1 MLRNFT
7 NKSVL
12 ITGAATG
19 IGRALAHEL
28 ANRGA
33 VVYVTALNEKEAQ
46 IVVDEITSSNGKAI
60 AAELDVGNFK
70 DIEKMIDLV
79 VSEQG
84 QLDIMVNNAGVAY
97 VGESYDMQVETIEK
111 LAHINFTAVNVGA
124 VLAYTQM
131 KKQGFGHILNTA
143 SMGGFLPTPGM
154 AVYSAT
160 KHGVV
165 GLTTSLASEGK
176 DFNIVVKAS
185 CPGFIKSELMNKSSD
200 VSNNMSDYLNLL
212 PEPID
217 ASFAAKTIID
227 GLGKKPVLIF
237 TPPYA
242 KVSYFL
248 NRFIPG
254 FLARGGDDI
263 MNKYR
268 QAAGISK

>member
-1 MLRNFT
+1 MLKNFT

-84 QLDIMVNNAGVAY
+84 QLDVMINNAGVAY

-154 AVYSAT
+154 AIYAAT

-200 VSNNMSDYLNLL
+200 VSNNMSDYLDLL

-217 ASFAAKTIID
+217 ARIAAKTIID

-237 TPPYA
+237 TPSYA

-254 FLARGGDDI
+254 FLAKGGDDI

>member
-1 MLRNFT
+1 MIKNFQ

-19 IGRALAHEL
+19 VGRALAHEL

-33 VVYVTALNEKEAQ
+33 VVYVTALTKKEAQ

-84 QLDIMVNNAGVAY
+84 QLDIMINNAGVAY

-154 AVYSAT
+154 AVYAAT

-176 DFNIVVKAS
+176 SFNIVVKAS

-200 VSNNMSDYLNLL
+200 VSNNMSDYLDLL

-217 ASFAAKTIID
+217 ASIAAKTIID

-237 TPPYA
+237 TPSYA

-268 QAAGISK
+268 QAAEISK

>member
-1 MLRNFT
+1 MLKNFT

-33 VVYVTALNEKEAQ
+33 IVYVTALTIEEAR
-46 IVVDEITSSNGKAI
+46 IVVDEITSLNGKAI
-60 AAELDVGNFK
+60 AAELDVSNFK
-70 DIEKMIDLV
+70 DIEKMIDRV

-84 QLDIMVNNAGVAY
+84 QLDIMINNAGIAY
-97 VGESYDMQVETIEK
+97 VGESYDMQIETLEK
-111 LAHINFTAVNVGA
+111 LAQINFSAVNVGSI
-124 VLAYTQM
+124 LAYTQM

-143 SMGGFLPTPGM
+143 SMAGFLPTPGM
-154 AVYSAT
+154 AVYAAT

-185 CPGFIKSELMNKSSD
+185 CPGFIKSELMNKSIE
-200 VSNNMSDYLNLL
+200 VSNNISDYLDLL

-217 ASFAAKTIID
+217 AGIAAKTIID

-237 TPPYA
+237 TPSYA
-242 KVSYFL
+242 KISYFL
-248 NRFIPG
+248 NRFIPS
-254 FLARGGDDI
+254 FLARGGNDI
-263 MNKYR
+263 MEKYR
-268 QAAGISK
+268 QATGISK

>member
-1 MLRNFT
+1 MLKNFT

-33 VVYVTALNEKEAQ
+33 VVYVTAITTKESQ
-46 IVVDEITSSNGKAI
+46 IVVDEITSLNGKAI
-60 AAELDVGNFK
+60 AAKLDVGNFK

-84 QLDIMVNNAGVAY
+84 QLDIMINNAGVAY

-154 AVYSAT
+154 AIYAAT

-200 VSNNMSDYLNLL
+200 VSNNMSDYLDLL

-217 ASFAAKTIID
+217 ASIAAKTIID

-237 TPPYA
+237 TPSYA

-254 FLARGGDDI
+254 YLARGGDDI

>member
-1 MLRNFT
+1 MLKNFT

-33 VVYVTALNEKEAQ
+33 IVYVTALTTKESQ
-46 IVVDEITSSNGKAI
+46 IVVDEITSLNGKAI

-70 DIEKMIDLV
+70 DIEKMIELV

-84 QLDIMVNNAGVAY
+84 QLDIMINNAGVAY
-97 VGESYDMQVETIEK
+97 VGESYDMQIETIEK
-111 LAHINFTAVNVGA
+111 LAHINFSAVNVGA
-124 VLAYTQM
+124 ILAYRQM

-143 SMGGFLPTPGM
+143 SMAGFLPTPGM
-154 AVYSAT
+154 AVYAAT

-185 CPGFIKSELMNKSSD
+185 CPGFIKSELMNKSSK
-200 VSNNMSDYLNLL
+200 VSNNMSDYLDLL

-217 ASFAAKTIID
+217 ASIAAKTIID

-242 KVSYFL
+242 KISYFL

-263 MNKYR
+263 LNKYR
-268 QAAGISK
+268 KATGVIK

>member
-1 MLRNFT
+1 MLKNFQ

-19 IGRALAHEL
+19 IGRALSHEL

-33 VVYVTALNEKEAQ
+33 IVYVTALTKKEAQ
-46 IVVDEITSSNGKAI
+46 IVVEEITSSNGKAI
-60 AAELDVGNFK
+60 AAKLDVGKFK
-70 DIEKMIDLV
+70 DIEKMINLV

-84 QLDIMVNNAGVAY
+84 KLDLMINNAGVAY
-97 VGESYDMQVETIEK
+97 VGESFDMQVDTIEK
-111 LAHINFTAVNVGA
+111 LAHINFTAVNSGA

-154 AVYSAT
+154 AVYAAT

-165 GLTTSLASEGK
+165 GLTTSLAAEGR

-185 CPGFIKSELMNKSSD
+185 CPGFIKSELMNKSGD
-200 VSNNMSDYLNLL
+200 VSNNMSEYLDLL

-217 ASFAAKTIID
+217 ASIAAKTIIN

-237 TPPYA
+237 TPYYA
-242 KVSYFL
+242 KISYFL

-263 MNKYR
+263 LNKYR
-268 QAAGISK
+268 KATGVIK

>member
-1 MLRNFT
+1 MLKNFT

-33 VVYVTALNEKEAQ
+33 IVYVTALTTKEAQ
-46 IVVDEITSSNGKAI
+46 IVVDEITSLNGKAI
-60 AAELDVGNFK
+60 AAKLDVGNFK
-70 DIEKMIDLV
+70 DIKKMIDLV

-84 QLDIMVNNAGVAY
+84 QLDIMINNAGIAY
-97 VGESYDMQVETIEK
+97 VGESYDMQIETIEK
-111 LAHINFTAVNVGA
+111 LAHINFSAVNIGA
-124 VLAYTQM
+124 ILAYTQM

-143 SMGGFLPTPGM
+143 SMAGFLPTPGM
-154 AVYSAT
+154 AVYAAT

-176 DFNIVVKAS
+176 NFKIVVKAS
-185 CPGFIKSELMNKSSD
+185 CPGFIKSELMNKSSE
-200 VSNNMSDYLNLL
+200 VSKNMSDYLDLL

-217 ASFAAKTIID
+217 ASIAAKTIID

-237 TPPYA
+237 TPSYA
-242 KVSYFL
+242 KISYFL
-248 NRFIPG
+248 NRFIPS
-254 FLARGGDDI
+254 FLARGGNDI
-263 MNKYR
+263 IKKYR
-268 QAAGISK
+268 QATGISK

>member
-1 MLRNFT
+1 MLKNFT

-60 AAELDVGNFK
+60 SAELDVGNFK

-84 QLDIMVNNAGVAY
+84 QLDIMINNAGVAY

-154 AVYSAT
+154 AIYAAT

-200 VSNNMSDYLNLL
+200 VSNNMSDYLDLL

-217 ASFAAKTIID
+217 ARIAAKTIID

-237 TPPYA
+237 TPSYA

>member
-1 MLRNFT
+1 MLKNFT

-70 DIEKMIDLV
+70 NIEKMIDLV

-84 QLDIMVNNAGVAY
+84 QLDIMINNAGVAY

-154 AVYSAT
+154 AIYAAT

-200 VSNNMSDYLNLL
+200 VSNNMSDYLDLL

-217 ASFAAKTIID
+217 ASIAAKTIID

-237 TPPYA
+237 TPSYA

>member
-1 MLRNFT
+1 MLKNFQ

-33 VVYVTALNEKEAQ
+33 IVYVTALTKKEAQ
-46 IVVDEITSSNGKAI
+46 IVVDEITSSHGKAI
-60 AAELDVGNFK
+60 AAKLDVGKFK
-70 DIEKMIDLV
+70 DIEKMINLV

-84 QLDIMVNNAGVAY
+84 QLDLMINNAGVAY
-97 VGESYDMQVETIEK
+97 VGESFDMQVETIEK
-111 LAHINFTAVNVGA
+111 LAHINFTAVNAGA

-165 GLTTSLASEGK
+165 GLTTSLAAEGR
-176 DFNIVVKAS
+176 DFNIIVKAS
-185 CPGFIKSELMNKSSD
+185 CPGFIKSELMNKSGD
-200 VSNNMSDYLNLL
+200 VSNNISEYLDLL

-217 ASFAAKTIID
+217 ASIAAKTIIN

-237 TPPYA
+237 TPYYA
-242 KVSYFL
+242 KISYFL

-263 MNKYR
+263 LNKYR
-268 QAAGISK
+268 KATGVMK

>member
-1 MLRNFT
+1 MLKNFT

-33 VVYVTALNEKEAQ
+33 VVYVTAIKEKEAQ

-70 DIEKMIDLV
+70 NIEKMIDLV

-84 QLDIMVNNAGVAY
+84 QLDIMINNAGVAY

-154 AVYSAT
+154 AIYAAT

-200 VSNNMSDYLNLL
+200 VSNNMSDYLDLL

-217 ASFAAKTIID
+217 ASIAAKTIID

-237 TPPYA
+237 TPSYA

-268 QAAGISK
+268 EAAGISK

>member
-1 MLRNFT
+1 MIKNFQ

-33 VVYVTALNEKEAQ
+33 VVYVTALTKKEAQ

-70 DIEKMIDLV
+70 DIEKIIDLV

-84 QLDIMVNNAGVAY
+84 QLDIMINNAGVAY

-154 AVYSAT
+154 AIYAAT

-176 DFNIVVKAS
+176 GFNIVVKAS

-200 VSNNMSDYLNLL
+200 VSNNMSDYLDLL

-217 ASFAAKTIID
+217 ARIAAKTIID

-237 TPPYA
+237 TPSYA

>member
-1 MLRNFT
+1 MIKNFQ

-33 VVYVTALNEKEAQ
+33 VVYVTALTKKEAQ
-46 IVVDEITSSNGKAI
+46 TVVDEITSSNGKAI

-84 QLDIMVNNAGVAY
+84 QLDVMINNAGVAY
-97 VGESYDMQVETIEK
+97 VGESYDMQAETIEK

-154 AVYSAT
+154 AVYAAT

-200 VSNNMSDYLNLL
+200 VSNNMSDYLDLL

-217 ASFAAKTIID
+217 ASIASKTIID

-242 KVSYFL
+242 KVSYIL

>member
-1 MLRNFT
+1 MLKNFT

-60 AAELDVGNFK
+60 SAELDVGNFK

-84 QLDIMVNNAGVAY
+84 QLDVMINNAGVAY

-154 AVYSAT
+154 AIYAAT

-200 VSNNMSDYLNLL
+200 VSNNMSDYLDLL

-217 ASFAAKTIID
+217 ARIAAKTIID

-237 TPPYA
+237 TPSYA

-254 FLARGGDDI
+254 FLAKGGDDI

>member
-1 MLRNFT
+1 MLKNFT

-70 DIEKMIDLV
+70 NIEKMIDIV

-84 QLDIMVNNAGVAY
+84 QLDIMINNAGVAY
-97 VGESYDMQVETIEK
+97 VGESYDMQVETIEN

-154 AVYSAT
+154 AIYAAT

-200 VSNNMSDYLNLL
+200 VSNNMSDYLDLL

-217 ASFAAKTIID
+217 ASIAAKTIID

-237 TPPYA
+237 TPSYA

-268 QAAGISK
+268 QAVGISK

>member
-1 MLRNFT
+1 MLKNFT

-33 VVYVTALNEKEAQ
+33 IVYVTALTTKESQ
-46 IVVDEITSSNGKAI
+46 IVVDEITSLNGKAI

-70 DIEKMIDLV
+70 DIEKMIELV

-84 QLDIMVNNAGVAY
+84 QLDIMINNAGVAY
-97 VGESYDMQVETIEK
+97 VGESYDMQIETIEK
-111 LAHINFTAVNVGA
+111 LAHINFSAVNVGA
-124 VLAYTQM
+124 ILAYTQM

-143 SMGGFLPTPGM
+143 SMAGFLPTPGM
-154 AVYSAT
+154 AVYAAT

-185 CPGFIKSELMNKSSD
+185 CPGFIKSELMNKSSK
-200 VSNNMSDYLNLL
+200 VSNNMSDYLDLL

-217 ASFAAKTIID
+217 ASIAAKTIID

-242 KVSYFL
+242 KISYFL

-263 MNKYR
+263 LNKYR
-268 QAAGISK
+268 KATGVIK